1 MMFEKF
7 AANSVYDV
15 QNLQPPL
22 SPRTLHIYRWHM
34 SCNVIGISAFT
45 SLDFPKA
52 PLDRTQY

>member
-1 MMFEKF
+1 MFEKF